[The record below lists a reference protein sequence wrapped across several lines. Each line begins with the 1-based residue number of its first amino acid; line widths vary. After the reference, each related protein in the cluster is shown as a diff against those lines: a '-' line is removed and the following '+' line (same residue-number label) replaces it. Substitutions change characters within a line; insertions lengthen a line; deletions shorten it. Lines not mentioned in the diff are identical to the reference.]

1 MTVVPSGDG
10 QISAGSGFFIPT
22 PKRFSS
28 FFTGLHEIGHIMS
41 NHHSWDRK
49 PEYLWEYE
57 AFSWAFNFC
66 RRRGIEASQRTVEY
80 ERSLIAEKVRAAAN
94 GGSRIINRTVVSF
107 IREGDGG
114 ADPDIALVKTNLSDK
129 GTVLNHEGVAFIETR
144 RRMNPDPESGR
155 GVPRGGFRT
164 LGEPPRGNY

>member
-49 PEYLWEYE
+49 PQYLWEYE

-66 RRRGIEASQRTVEY
+66 RRGGIEASQRTVEY
-80 ERSLIAEKVRAAAN
+80 ERSLIAEKVREAAN

-107 IREGDGG
+107 MM
-114 ADPDIALVKTNLSDK
+114 A
-129 GTVLNHEGVAFIETR
+129 ETAR
-144 RRMNPDPESGR
+144 LIQ
-155 GVPRGGFRT
+155 T
-164 LGEPPRGNY
+164 